1 MTTTTDTATDMLAL
15 WHHIYGDTTGYIG
28 LFSGHRPAPGS
39 KQLDDRKE
47 QFYPYPLAA
56 ENAALWLEQEAAR
69 GREAY
74 MCAHLLTDK
83 RRIKANAAP
92 VTSLW
97 TDTDGGHVS
106 SDFTPTAVVESSPGR
121 LQSYFGL
128 SRPIPP
134 AEAEELNQRI
144 AYATDSDPSGFD
156 LTQLLRAP
164 GTLNHKYEGAPTVK
178 LLYANGVAYDPD
190 DLDRILPQLPEA
202 MQARAQRKAS
212 CSELTDDE
220 APIVLDAYGL
230 ATWKGENPK
239 VGDGGTLDRSGSLV
253 KIGRVLFDA
262 GMTRAGIVPA
272 LRERDASLGWNK
284 YSDRPDGE
292 QRYQEIVDL

>member
-106 SDFTPTAVVESSPGR
+106 SDFTPTAVVESSPDGCK
-121 LQSYFGL
+121 
-128 SRPIPP
+128 
-134 AEAEELNQRI
+134 
-144 AYATDSDPSGFD
+144 AT
-156 LTQLLRAP
+156 
-164 GTLNHKYEGAPTVK
+164 
-178 LLYANGVAYDPD
+178 
-190 DLDRILPQLPEA
+190 
-202 MQARAQRKAS
+202 
-212 CSELTDDE
+212 
-220 APIVLDAYGL
+220 
-230 ATWKGENPK
+230 
-239 VGDGGTLDRSGSLV
+239 SGS
-253 KIGRVLFDA
+253 RALFRRQKPRNSTSA
-262 GMTRAGIVPA
+262 SPTRPTRTRPA
-272 LRERDASLGWNK
+272 ST
-284 YSDRPDGE
+284 
-292 QRYQEIVDL
+292 